1 MKKSFSVL
9 LALLLAVSFSACSKD
24 SFMDLSAF
32 TEYYNRISTTGGI
45 ALEDYAV
52 TEGEYSLVLE
62 DILLTLEKAES
73 GEIEGVRL
81 TTAKVNESGKKQRI
95 TEESAV
101 RFSLIAT
108 DILEAYTTFSRQECE
123 KIITDLGI
131 SSARTINSDGE
142 ITLTKGDWLI
152 IYYSVEIG
160 SVFMVYNIH
169 LHPTEKTE
177 KPVSK
182 PAFGH
187 TAYTRKETVPLQ

>member
-1 MKKSFSVL
+1 MKKSFAVL

-32 TEYYNRISTTGGI
+32 TAYYNRISTTGSI
-45 ALEDYAV
+45 SLEDYTV
-52 TEGEYSLVLE
+52 TEGEYSLLMD

-81 TTAKVNESGKKQRI
+81 TAAKVNEKGEKQSI
-95 TEESAV
+95 TEETTS
-101 RFSLIAT
+101 RFSLVAT
-108 DILEAYTTFSRQECE
+108 DILEAYTTLSRQDCE
-123 KIITDLGI
+123 DIISQLGL
-131 SSARTINSDGE
+131 SDSRTLNGDGE
-142 ITLTKGDWLI
+142 LNITKGDWLV

-187 TAYTRKETVPLQ
+187 TAYTRAEEEKLY

>member
-1 MKKSFSVL
+1 MKKFFAVL

-32 TEYYNRISTTGGI
+32 TAYYNRISTTGSI
-45 ALEDYAV
+45 SLEDYTI
-52 TEGEYSLVLE
+52 TEGEYSLLM
-62 DILLTLEKAES
+62 DDLLLTLEKAES
-73 GEIEGVRL
+73 GEIEGIRL
-81 TTAKVNESGKKQRI
+81 TAAKVDEKGEKQSI
-95 TEESAV
+95 TEDTTS
-101 RFSLIAT
+101 RFSLTAT
-108 DILEAYTTFSRQECE
+108 DILEAFTTFSRQECE
-123 KIITDLGI
+123 DIISQLGL
-131 SSARTINSDGE
+131 SDSRNLNGE
-142 ITLTKGDWLI
+142 GELTLRKGDWLM

-187 TAYTRKETVPLQ
+187 TAYTRREAVPLQ